1 MKSNFSRFIVLLIL
15 SVSCISFVQAQT
27 NGKNS
32 PYTDGEVLTYEGK
45 FSKLLLRGIS
55 VADLSFQVGKA
66 SDGKNFLVKADAKSK
81 GTLLSLFRFS
91 FVQNIESTIDSEK
104 FTALKTVKR
113 DEQGERIRNSEA
125 NFDYTE
131 KKVTYVETDPK
142 DAARPPRRIA
152 SDIVDETHDLISGIY
167 SLRNMPLAVGKN
179 FVLNISD
186 SGLVYQIP
194 VRVTAKETQNTVVG
208 KVSCFRVEP
217 EVFGKGRMI
226 ESKGNMVIW
235 ISDDNRRLPVRSQL
249 NTNLGR
255 IEVRLKKIEVKK

>member
-1 MKSNFSRFIVLLIL
+1 MKKKFSRFITFLFLITFTF
-15 SVSCISFVQAQT
+15 SFAQAQI
-27 NGKNS
+27 NKS
-32 PYTDGEVLTYEGK
+32 PYTEGEVLTYEGK

-55 VADLSFQVGKA
+55 VADLSFKVGKA
-66 SDGKNFLVKADAKSK
+66 PDGKNYLVKADAKSK

-104 FTALKTVKR
+104 LTALKTVKR
-113 DEQGERIRNSEA
+113 DEQGDRIRNSEA
-125 NFDYTE
+125 NFNYGE
-131 KKVTYVETDPK
+131 RKVTYVETDPK

-152 SDIVDETHDLISGIY
+152 SDIENETYDLISGIY
-167 SLRNMPLAVGKN
+167 ALRSLPLAVGKN

-194 VRVTAKETQNTVVG
+194 VRVTAKEMQNTIVG

-217 EVFGKGRMI
+217 EVFGQGRMI
-226 ESKGNMVIW
+226 ESKGSMVIW

-255 IEVRLKKIEVKK
+255 IEVKLKKIEVTK